1 MLEISTNE
9 MTPSKLHGGSIHECV
24 TELVTCTVYEV
35 ITLQCSMDHLVGNVI
50 FAIIVIKVVVERRGH
65 PVI

>member
-1 MLEISTNE
+1 MLEISSNE
-9 MTPSKLHGGSIHECV
+9 MTPLKLHGWSIHECV

-35 ITLQCSMDHLVGNVI
+35 TTLQCSMDHLAGNVV
-50 FAIIVIKVVVERRGH
+50 FAILVIKVAVKRRGH